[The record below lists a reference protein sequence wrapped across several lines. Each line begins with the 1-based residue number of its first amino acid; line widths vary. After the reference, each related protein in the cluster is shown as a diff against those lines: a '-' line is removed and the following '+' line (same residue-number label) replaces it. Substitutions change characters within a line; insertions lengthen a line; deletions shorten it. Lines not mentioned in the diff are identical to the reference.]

1 MSYKIYNN
9 IPQQLKNEIS
19 LFVTT
24 WMGLDSIILNE
35 IDRNRQVLYD
45 YTYTESKNQN
55 KWINVTDRNRE

>member
-45 YTYTESKNQN
+45 YTYKESKNQN
-55 KWINVTDRNRE
+55 K